1 MNLLIAAN
9 SITSKDSVIDGPYR
23 YSHHQTVLGLTFDAI
38 VVLSF
43 LVWGALVAYYNFGP
57 PARKRAAAAK

>member
-1 MNLLIAAN
+1 MNVLIAAS

-23 YSHHQTVLGLTFDAI
+23 YSHHQTVLGLVFDA
-38 VVLSF
+38 VVILSF

-57 PARKRAAAAK
+57 PARRRAGTAS